1 MRLFLLLLLVL
12 GAAGLAVAATIF
24 RSQGAVRLLKR
35 LRLIA
40 FVYVATIVAIGLWRI
55 WEQGGL

>member
-12 GAAGLAVAATIF
+12 GAAGLAVAATVF

-35 LRLIA
+35 VRLVA
-40 FVYVATIVAIGLWRI
+40 FIYVGVIVAVALWRI
-55 WEQGGL
+55 WQQGGL